1 MTELKRA
8 IAKGAKEGRYGDSDL
23 VHVNDREK
31 LILALLGGS
40 GTRNPKTGRL
50 EYFSESDPMGSGADY
65 GSTNDGL
72 GGYGGADPMGS
83 AADYGMAGPVGP
95 ADAMGTGFDYTPSAG
110 WSAPDMTGMGRGE
123 NEARLSGSWAG
134 RKVGAMMDN
143 PIATAVNFATSFT
156 PVGALNSAS
165 GLLGGPTVGSMT
177 TAMGRGLTDMA
188 NPSQVA
194 GQVEGKTTGA
204 MSASGDPG
212 GLASP
217 DGGDPSAYNPTQ
229 SGPSGSGMSPLAAAL
244 LGQTENQFGGR
255 KTFGAPV
262 MSSSPFGRQ
271 YTTPWAYRG

>member
-50 EYFSESDPMGSGADY
+50 EFWDPSDPGDSGPPSDPNAGQGGGQIADLSPQDQQAL
-65 GSTNDGL
+65 GFNPNDL
-72 GGYGGADPMGS
+72 SDTRS
-83 AADYGMAGPVGP
+83 VDISVGP
-95 ADAMGTGFDYTPSAG
+95 
-110 WSAPDMTGMGRGE
+110 
-123 NEARLSGSWAG
+123 NEAAAGSWAREVFGNKGFGKVAGWVGDKIG
-134 RKVGAMMDN
+134 RMADRPVETAINGLASMTPLG
-143 PIATAVNFATSFT
+143 PINMAF
-156 PVGALNSAS
+156 
-165 GLLGGPTVGSMT
+165 GLVDAPTIGSMS
-177 TAMGRGLTDMA
+177 TAAGRGFAGMA
-188 NPSQVA
+188 NPGQVA

-204 MSASGDPG
+204 IGPSGDKPDG
-212 GLASP
+212 PMSP
-217 DGGDPSAYNPTQ
+217 DGGDPNIYNPTQ

-244 LGQTENQFGGR
+244 MGEPASQMGGR